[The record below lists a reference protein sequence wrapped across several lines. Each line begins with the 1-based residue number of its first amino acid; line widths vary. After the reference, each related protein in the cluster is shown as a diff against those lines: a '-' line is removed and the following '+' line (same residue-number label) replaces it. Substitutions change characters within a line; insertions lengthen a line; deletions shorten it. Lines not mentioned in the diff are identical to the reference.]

1 MLYNYIFWYN
11 EHTELWYTIDRDDQL
26 KFFNGNREEVLY
38 TSAYDINTLIEVIKN
53 RDNKNLAK

>member
-11 EHTELWYTIDRDDQL
+11 EHTELWYAIDRDDQL

-38 TSAYDINTLIEVIKN
+38 TAAHNINTLIEVIKN